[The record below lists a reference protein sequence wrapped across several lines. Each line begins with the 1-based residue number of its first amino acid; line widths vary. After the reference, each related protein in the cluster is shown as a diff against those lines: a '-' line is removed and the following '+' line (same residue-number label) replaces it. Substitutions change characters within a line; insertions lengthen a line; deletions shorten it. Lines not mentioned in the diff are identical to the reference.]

1 MIGLSLNAY
10 AQTSGI
16 IPLDGLHHSGVV
28 SIQNIQVSEKEF
40 YKVIHLN
47 VQFKVKDLGLEDS
60 AFFEPNSIKL
70 VNENGKSYYPE
81 YEECTATDPAGTV
94 SFPPPC
100 RHVETDCGVP
110 MFEFG
115 IKGTEGGIGNY
126 HPCFRVEKEFNN
138 FNVYY
143 GYYVQFPKTIMG
155 YTQIGN
161 IDLTQSASGQAT
173 PSNPSDSNPSTSNPP
188 SSSTDQ
194 SATNVFEQ
202 LLNFL
207 KQIFHFMVLG
217 STLLNDSQR

>member
-1 MIGLSLNAY
+1 VICLIGTSANAS

-16 IPLDGLHHSGVV
+16 IPLDGLHHNGVV
-28 SIQNIQVSEKEF
+28 SIQNIQVSEKEY

-47 VQFKVKDLGLEDS
+47 IQFQVKDLGLEDS
-60 AFFEPNSIKL
+60 AWFEPNSIKL
-70 VNENGKSYYPE
+70 VNENGKSYLPE

-100 RHVETDCGVP
+100 RHVQTDCGVP

-126 HPCFRVEKEFNN
+126 HPCFRVEKEFNS

-161 IDLTQSASGQAT
+161 IDLTQNTNGQDTT
-173 PSNPSDSNPSTSNPP
+173 PSTSPSDSNPSTS
-188 SSSTDQ
+188 SASQST
-194 SATNVFEQ
+194 ANIFEQ
-202 LLNFL
+202 LMNFL
-207 KQIFHFMVLG
+207 KQIFHFMILG
-217 STLLNDSQR
+217 IGNNL